1 MSKIPSLTK
10 TLTILG
16 LIFQGVN
23 LVFAIIFLLVL
34 LRLPTFFILFLE
46 EVFVTNDEL
55 NAFYAMLPWIR
66 IIPITLVITQ
76 IAFIGVHLF
85 LFIPLLQNKKSSEK
99 ASTLFLYQAIFGG
112 INLFGNQ
119 IVGILYL
126 VSGIVGRNHME
137 QSIEPTREGL

>member
-16 LIFQGVN
+16 LIFQGVT
-23 LVFAIIFLLVL
+23 LVFTTFFLLVL
-34 LRLPTFFILFLE
+34 SRFEP
-46 EVFVTNDEL
+46 VDEL

-85 LFIPLLQNKKSSEK
+85 LFIPLLQNKKSPEK